1 MGHLESLRKFVL
13 LASGEWSNSLIA
25 MLSNTLGKAD
35 QGKLGDEATL
45 STVLMQDM
53 LTESRQAADPNA
65 ARLSFKLGAEAPAMF
80 RLDDIESL
88 DFVSLAY
95 DSPW

>member
-13 LASGEWSNSLIA
+13 LASGEWSGCLVST
-25 MLSNTLGKAD
+25 LSHTLGKAD

-45 STVLMQDM
+45 SAVLMQDM
-53 LTESRQAADPNA
+53 LAESRQAADPNA
-65 ARLSFKLGAEAPAMF
+65 GRLSFKLGAEAPAMF
-80 RLDDIESL
+80 RLDAIESL